1 MEHSRFV
8 GIDISKDHLDVHVRP
23 TGDSFRVR
31 YDDAGL
37 VTLVEHLRPL
47 APVVLVLEAT
57 GGYEVTVAATLASAA
72 LPVAVVNPRQVR
84 DFARATG
91 QLAKTDTLDARVL
104 ALFAEAVRPAARPV
118 PDAQAVALGELIA
131 RRRQLVD
138 MLGAEH
144 NRRRLLRDRRLQRHL
159 EAHIAWL
166 EEALR
171 RLDHDLTTLIRSTP
185 VWRETDDLLRSVPG
199 IGPVTAGTLIAD
211 LPELGRLDRRRIA
224 ALAGL
229 APIARDSG
237 AFRGRRMIMGGRAH
251 IRRVLYM
258 ATLTAITHNP
268 VIRAFHQR
276 LVAAGRPGKVVALTA
291 AMRKLL
297 TILNAMLRDRRPWHP
312 A

>member
-1 MEHSRFV
+1 
-8 GIDISKDHLDVHVRP
+8 
-23 TGDSFRVR
+23 
-31 YDDAGL
+31 
-37 VTLVEHLRPL
+37 
-47 APVVLVLEAT
+47 VLVLEAT
-57 GGYEVTVAATLASAA
+57 GGYEVTVVATLARAA
-72 LPVAVVNPRQVR
+72 LPVAVVNPRQIR
-84 DFARATG
+84 AFARATG
-91 QLAKTDTLDARVL
+91 QLAKTDTLDARIL

-118 PDAQAVALGELIA
+118 PNEQADALGELIA

-159 EAHIAWL
+159 DAHIAWL

-171 RLDHDLTTLIRSTP
+171 RLDQDLTTLIRSTP

-237 AFRGRRMIMGGRAH
+237 AFRGRRMIMGGRPH

-258 ATLTAITHNP
+258 ATLTAIKHNP
-268 VIRAFHQR
+268 AIRAFHRR
-276 LVAAGRPGKVVALTA
+276 LVTAGRPGKVALTA

-297 TILNAMLRDRRPWHP
+297 TILNAMLRDRRPWHS

>member
-37 VTLVEHLRPL
+37 VTLVAHLRPL

-57 GGYEVTVAATLASAA
+57 GGYEVTMAATLASAA

-118 PDAQAVALGELIA
+118 PDAQAAALGELIA

-276 LVAAGRPGKVVALTA
+276 LVAAGRPGKVALTA

>member
-1 MEHSRFV
+1 MEHSHFV
-8 GIDISKDHLDVHVRP
+8 GIDVSKNHLDVHVRP
-23 TGDSFRVR
+23 TGDSFRVP

-37 VTLVEHLRPL
+37 VTLVEHVRPL
-47 APVVLVLEAT
+47 APAVLVLEAT
-57 GGYEVTVAATLASAA
+57 GGYEVPVAATLASAA
-72 LPVAVVNPRQVR
+72 LPVAVVNPRQIR

-91 QLAKTDTLDARVL
+91 QLAKTDTLDARII

-118 PDAQAVALGELIA
+118 PDEQAAALGERIA

-144 NRRRLLRDRRLQRHL
+144 NRRQLLRDRRLQRHL
-159 EAHIAWL
+159 DAHIAWL

-171 RLDHDLTTLIRSTP
+171 RLDQDLTTLIRSTP

-199 IGPVTAGTLIAD
+199 IGPVTACTLIAD

-237 AFRGRRMIMGGRAH
+237 AFRGRRMIMGGRPH

-258 ATLTAITHNP
+258 ATLTAIKHNP
-268 VIRAFHQR
+268 AIRAFHQR
-276 LVAAGRPGKVVALTA
+276 LVAAGRPGKVALTA

-297 TILNAMLRDRRPWHP
+297 TILNAMLRDRRPWQP